1 MKTENEIKRQLEE
14 IYNYRL
20 SLRIDRKTKKTCKN
34 CKHGKVQEIN
44 LGQFG
49 KEEIWQCSLFDKKC
63 EFDCKYNEK
72 NIEEEMLK
80 DISDPSICGA
90 KEPKIAA
97 LLWVLHDDKK
107 GESKSSKQNSKELEE
122 KSKTFWQRLFGK

>member
-1 MKTENEIKRQLEE
+1 MKTENEIKKQLEE

-20 SLRIDRKTKKTCKN
+20 SLRIDRKTKKTCRN
-34 CKHGKVQEIN
+34 CIYGKKQEIN

-49 KEEIWQCSLFDKKC
+49 MEEIWQCSLPDNKC
-63 EFDCKYNEK
+63 NFDCKYTEK
-72 NIEEEMLK
+72 DIENEMLK
-80 DISDPSICGA
+80 DISNPSVCGA

-107 GESKSSKQNSKELEE
+107 NDKEPSNPESQEKPKE
-122 KSKTFWQRLFGK
+122 KSLWQRLFGK

>member
-20 SLRIDRKTKKTCKN
+20 SLRVDRKTKKTCRN
-34 CKHGKVQEIN
+34 CKYGRKQEIN

-49 KEEIWQCSLFDKKC
+49 QEEIWQCSQLDKKC
-63 EFDCKYNEK
+63 NFDCKYTEK
-72 NIEEEMLK
+72 DIEEEMLK
-80 DISDPSICGA
+80 DISNPSVCGA

-107 GESKSSKQNSKELEE
+107 GDKSSTKQEEPEE
-122 KSKTFWQRLFGK
+122 KSKSFWQRLWGK

>member
-20 SLRIDRKTKKTCKN
+20 SLRVDRKTKKTCRN
-34 CKHGKVQEIN
+34 CKHGRKQEIN

-49 KEEIWQCSLFDKKC
+49 QEEIWQCSKLDKKC
-63 EFDCKYNEK
+63 SFDCKYTEK
-72 NIEEEMLK
+72 DIEDEMLK
-80 DISDPSICGA
+80 DISNPSVCGA

-107 GESKSSKQNSKELEE
+107 SEGSPKNQNEPEE
-122 KSKTFWQRLFGK
+122 KSKSFWQRLWGK

>member
-20 SLRIDRKTKKTCKN
+20 SLRIDRKTKKMCKN
-34 CKHGKVQEIN
+34 CKYGKRQEIN

-49 KEEIWQCSLFDKKC
+49 MEEMWQCSSLDKKC
-63 EFDCKYNEK
+63 CFDCKYTEK
-72 NIEEEMLK
+72 GIEEEMLK

-107 GESKSSKQNSKELEE
+107 GEKKSLKQNDEEQEE